1 MRQLFETVP
10 QGASRNN
17 EPLIIDSFAGGGGA
31 STGIEMALGRSPDI
45 AINHDADALAMHQV
59 NHPETLHLSKNIW
72 HVDPLEAV
80 GNRRVG
86 LAWFSPDCKH
96 FSKAKGGR
104 PVKRSIRDLA
114 WVVVLWAKRVRPEV
128 IFLENVEEF
137 KDWGPVSEDGKPC
150 AVRKGETFKRWAG
163 DLKRLGYKLEFRE
176 LRACDYGAPTIR
188 KRLFM
193 IARRD
198 GSPIVWPKPTH
209 GPPDDPDV
217 IAGRKLPWRTAAEII
232 DWSIPCPS
240 IFDTSE
246 EIKAKYGIRAIR
258 PLAEATMRRIARG
271 VVRYVLEAKKPF
283 IVNLTH
289 GARVEDA
296 DEPLKT
302 VTCANR
308 GEKAVVVPTFVGC
321 GGRAG
326 QSAPRGGD
334 LPLGTQTAKADGCVV
349 APVLVETAH
358 GEVSPKGV
366 KRWGF
371 GAKPTDEPVGTI
383 TAGGAGKAAIVAAF
397 LKSADVSLGA
407 GFPLGKASDKRDELP
422 NGGEAD
428 EDIDGPSHDRTLAA
442 EELGDE
448 IDLEKADKTPV
459 QASDNDENERD
470 DVESAHVSVPSHE
483 ACQPETFGGPD
494 CSAAFLAQH
503 NTNMVGHDARTPVS
517 TIVQKGCTQ
526 GIVAAHLQNMHG
538 SDRRDQPADAPA
550 PTAMAGGTH
559 AALIA
564 AFLTKYY
571 GEGLPN
577 QAADVPLHSLTTL
590 PRHGLVTVEI
600 DGATYAIAD
609 IGMRMLTPRERFR
622 AQSFPDSYILVQ
634 DTRLLRSF
642 DKSLSG
648 FFRVA
653 IAPQTIE
660 ALLLRYVGLCTAR
673 GTLRPHPEKDFASLR
688 GIPNSIEHRAMLTGM
703 HVHRLLPSGFHVE
716 QCPGRGVVA

>member
-1 MRQLFETVP
+1 MRDLFEHVAP
-10 QGASRNN
+10 GSVGQG

-45 AINHDADALAMHQV
+45 AINHDADALAMHEV

-72 HVDPLEAV
+72 KVDPLEAV
-80 GNRRVG
+80 GHRRVG

-150 AVRKGETFKRWAG
+150 ALRKGETFKRWAG
-163 DLKRLGYKLEFRE
+163 DLKRLGYKLQFRE

-198 GSPIVWPKPTH
+198 GRPIVWPEPTH

-217 IAGRKLPWRTAAEII
+217 ISGRKLPWRTAAEII

-246 EIKAKYGIRAIR
+246 EIMAKFGVRAIR

-283 IVNLTH
+283 IVKFQTGSTGH
-289 GARVEDA
+289 GI
-296 DEPLKT
+296 DEPLHT
-302 VTCANR
+302 VTANSFIKR
-308 GEKAVVVPTFVGC
+308 PGGASPLGIVVPSFVGC

-334 LPLGTQTAKADGCVV
+334 QPLGTQTAKADGCVV
-349 APVLVETAH
+349 APYLVPRYQEREGQAPRVRSVEEPSATIVPGGNEGVLAAVH
-358 GEVSPKGV
+358 MS
-366 KRWGF
+366 RQF
-371 GAKPTDEPVGTI
+371 GNSVGSDVAEPVGTI
-383 TAGGAGKAAIVAAF
+383 TAGGAGKAAV
-397 LKSADVSLGA
+397 V
-407 GFPLGKASDKRDELP
+407 
-422 NGGEAD
+422 
-428 EDIDGPSHDRTLAA
+428 
-442 EELGDE
+442 
-448 IDLEKADKTPV
+448 
-459 QASDNDENERD
+459 
-470 DVESAHVSVPSHE
+470 
-483 ACQPETFGGPD
+483 
-494 CSAAFLAQH
+494 AAFLAQH
-503 NTNMVGHDARTPVS
+503 NTDMVGHDARTPVS

-526 GIVAAHLQNMHG
+526 GIVAAHLSWSYTSNTRG
-538 SDRRDQPADAPA
+538 GEGDLNK
-550 PTAMAGGTH
+550 PTKTIVAGGQH
-559 AALIA
+559 AALISG
-564 AFLTKYY
+564 FLTKYY
-571 GEGLPN
+571 GQGDG
-577 QAADVPLHSLTTL
+577 AAVDGPLHTDTTKD
-590 PRHGLVTVEI
+590 RFGLVTVEI

-622 AQSFPDSYILVQ
+622 AQGFPDDYIIDRRPDGSAITQTVQGRCCGNSVCPPLAEALV
-634 DTRLLRSF
+634 RANCGHLAVE
-642 DKSLSG
+642 
-648 FFRVA
+648 RVA
-653 IAPQTIE
+653 A
-660 ALLLRYVGLCTAR
+660 A
-673 GTLRPHPEKDFASLR
+673 
-688 GIPNSIEHRAMLTGM
+688 
-703 HVHRLLPSGFHVE
+703 
-716 QCPGRGVVA
+716 